1 MPDII
6 YDLQQVTKS
15 SSSVIDV
22 LTLSTEH
29 QEQIINRLLG
39 SSEVIISLVYES
51 GATLLRGSL
60 FAQDLK
66 VCMSGGMRIWH
77 FNKCTC

>member
-6 YDLQQVTKS
+6 YDLQEVTKS

-29 QEQIINRLLG
+29 QEQLIKRLLG

-60 FAQDLK
+60 FAQDSK
-66 VCMSGGMRIWH
+66 VYMGGGMRISH
-77 FNKCTC
+77 R

>member
-6 YDLQQVTKS
+6 NDLQEVRKS

-29 QEQIINRLLG
+29 QEQVINRLLG
-39 SSEVIISLVYES
+39 SSEIIISLVYES
-51 GATLLRGSL
+51 DATLLRGSL
-60 FAQDLK
+60 FAQDSK
-66 VCMSGGMRIWH
+66 VCIGGDMRIWRL
-77 FNKCTC
+77 

>member
-6 YDLQQVTKS
+6 YDLQEVKKS
-15 SSSVIDV
+15 SSSVTDV

-29 QEQIINRLLG
+29 QGQVINRLLG

-60 FAQDLK
+60 FAQDSK
-66 VCMSGGMRIWH
+66 VYIGRGMRICH
-77 FNKCTC
+77 L